1 MNSQLRPSLFF
12 LASSFLALIYF
23 GCAPFPELERPQRQ
37 PDRETRL
44 PESVPYHGIL
54 KQIAVLDFENI
65 SGSGSDKL
73 GSAVADMLV
82 TELVRSNRFIIIE
95 RSKIE
100 QVLHEQALG
109 QSGTVTEET
118 APQVGQLLGV
128 ESLIL
133 GRIIKANQE
142 TGSHKIEDDDD
153 KWKFKLKATVGVANI
168 SYKMISATTG
178 EILSSNSFAATEFK
192 PGFGFK
198 TKDVDFENMH
208 DFDQTVLG
216 KAIRKVVDKIAL
228 NIVKNASLIEWTGK
242 VVQSQADS
250 VIYFT
255 PGRGS
260 GVRISQVFEIFERST
275 SFNNDED
282 VIDEESIPVDQPKA
296 RIIVTG
302 FIGDKV
308 ARAKLVYG
316 GGINRGDAVKTAKKI
331 PDAIQ

>member
-12 LASSFLALIYF
+12 LAISFFALIYF
-23 GCAPFPELERPQRQ
+23 GCAPFPELERPHRQ

-44 PESVPYHGIL
+44 PDSIPYHGIK

-65 SGSGSDKL
+65 SGSGSSKL

-82 TELVRSNRFIIIE
+82 TELARSNRFVIIE

-100 QVLHEQALG
+100 QILHEQALG

-128 ESLIL
+128 ESLII
-133 GRIIKANQE
+133 GRILQANQE
-142 TGSHKIEDDDD
+142 SGSHKFEDDDD
-153 KWKFKLKATVGVANI
+153 KWKFKLKATVGIANI
-168 SYKMISATTG
+168 SYKMISASTG
-178 EILSSNSFAATEFK
+178 EVLSSNSFNATEFK

-216 KAIRKVVDKIAL
+216 KAVRKVIDKIAL
-228 NIVKNASLIEWTGK
+228 SVVKNASLIEWTGK
-242 VVQSQADS
+242 VVQSQADT

-260 GVRISQVFEIFERST
+260 GVEINQMFEIFEHAG
-275 SFNNDED
+275 FQNEEEFPANDA
-282 VIDEESIPVDQPKA
+282 VPVDSAKA
-296 RIIVTG
+296 RIIVVG

-308 ARAKLVYG
+308 ARAELLHG
-316 GGINRGDAVKTAKKI
+316 GGINRGDIVKTVKKL